1 MFALGNLEFDQL
13 ACTIHCDGGII
24 RMPLVVQ
31 PSEATIVVSVA
42 MATMAM
48 TATTTTVVSAR
59 RVIRL
64 ERLDIGMSFPAFP
77 KKSGVITS

>member
-1 MFALGNLEFDQL
+1 
-13 ACTIHCDGGII
+13 
-24 RMPLVVQ
+24 MPLAVQ

-42 MATMAM
+42 MAT
-48 TATTTTVVSAR
+48 TATTTIIVSAG